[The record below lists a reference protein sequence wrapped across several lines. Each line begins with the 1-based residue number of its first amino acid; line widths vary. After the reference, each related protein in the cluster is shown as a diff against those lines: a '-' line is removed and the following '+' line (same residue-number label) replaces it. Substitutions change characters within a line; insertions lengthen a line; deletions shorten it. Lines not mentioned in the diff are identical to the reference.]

1 MIEWQYRKIKDFAKL
16 SQGLAINA
24 KTNHLLVE
32 KSDTPLLRI
41 KDLLNNQYEQFVD
54 VEKVPKQCIAYPEDL
69 IMTRTGQVGHVFMD
83 KYGVVHNNSFKI
95 IVDNNQVNTRF
106 LYWHFNS
113 KSQRDYLTSISAG
126 SVQPDLN
133 HKNFNEYEVFLPPL
147 SEQQAIASVLSSL
160 DDKIDLLHRQN
171 KTLEAMAETL
181 FRQWFIEEAKDD
193 WEFGTFEK
201 WISETKGGDWGK
213 ENPQD
218 DFNKAVMCIRG
229 TDIAD
234 LQKGLPK
241 STPIRFIK
249 AKKFDSIEP
258 QNGDIVFEISGGTET
273 QSTGRSYFVN
283 ESVKKLFD
291 YPIVFSNFCRLLKVR
306 NSKFSL
312 FVFLYLQYLYKNDE
326 FFSLENGSSG
336 IKNLNYKVLLFEQ
349 LYKMPPIEL
358 VLEFNNEVSCLFEKI
373 NSNKFQISTLE
384 NLRDTLLP
392 KLMSGE
398 IRVQH

>member
-83 KYGVVHNNSFKI
+83 KYGVIHNNSFKI

-160 DDKIDLLHRQN
+160 DDKIDLLHHQN

-193 WEFGTFEK
+193 WELGQIGNF
-201 WISETKGGDWGK
+201 IQNIK
-213 ENPQD
+213 ENAKTESIKED
-218 DFNKAVMCIRG
+218 DKYVGLEHIDRKNIALKNYGFGNEVSSNKTKFLRGDILFGKLRPYFHKVCITSFEG
-229 TDIAD
+229 ICSTDILVLRAKNKNWQTYS
-234 LQKGLPK
+234 LFTMFQKDVVEFASLASGGTRMPRIDWKTLSEYEVLIPPDVK
-241 STPIRFIK
+241 VME
-249 AKKFDSIEP
+249 FDSI
-258 QNGDIVFEISGGTET
+258 
-273 QSTGRSYFVN
+273 
-283 ESVKKLFD
+283 
-291 YPIVFSNFCRLLKVR
+291 VR
-306 NSKFSL
+306 PSIDKIF
-312 FVFLYLQYLYKNDE
+312 KN
-326 FFSLENGSSG
+326 
-336 IKNLNYKVLLFEQ
+336 IEQ
-349 LYKMPPIEL
+349 I
-358 VLEFNNEVSCLFEKI
+358 
-373 NSNKFQISTLE
+373 QTLE

>member
-1 MIEWQYRKIKDFAKL
+1 LK
-16 SQGLAINA
+16 
-24 KTNHLLVE
+24 
-32 KSDTPLLRI
+32 
-41 KDLLNNQYEQFVD
+41 YES
-54 VEKVPKQCIAYPEDL
+54 
-69 IMTRTGQVGHVFMD
+69 QVGVPSIS
-83 KYGVVHNNSFKI
+83 NP
-95 IVDNNQVNTRF
+95 
-106 LYWHFNS
+106 
-113 KSQRDYLTSISAG
+113 LTSLKEIT
-126 SVQPDLN
+126 VP
-133 HKNFNEYEVFLPPL
+133 VPPL
-147 SEQQAIASVLSSL
+147 PEQQAIASVLSSL

-193 WEFGTFEK
+193 WELGTFEK